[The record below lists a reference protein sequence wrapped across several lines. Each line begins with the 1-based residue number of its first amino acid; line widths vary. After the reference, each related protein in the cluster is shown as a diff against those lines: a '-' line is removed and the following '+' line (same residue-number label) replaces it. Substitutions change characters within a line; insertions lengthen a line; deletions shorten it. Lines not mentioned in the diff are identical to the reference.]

1 MELLVILLF
10 IVFII
15 LTVIIS
21 SVLSKKRTER
31 DITIAGKPG
40 EECTAYLLHSLPE
53 NYKLIRN
60 AVINHE
66 GRKSEIDNIVVG
78 NTGVFIIETKN
89 QKGHIVG
96 DCQERNWTQHK
107 VGRGG
112 TPYCKDIYNPT
123 KQVATHIY
131 RLKSI
136 FRQNKVRV
144 FINSAVYF
152 SNPEIKIDIENPRED
167 IPVFNYYNQDELLN
181 YILNRDKILT
191 DEQIE
196 HIVKIIK
203 ENDSHSIN

>member
-1 MELLVILLF
+1 MELLVVLLF
-10 IVFII
+10 IVFVI

-31 DITIAGKPG
+31 DITIAGKQG
-40 EECTAYLLHSLPE
+40 EERTAHLLNSLPE

-60 AVINHE
+60 AVINYE

-96 DCQERNWTQHK
+96 DCQERDWTQHK
-107 VGRGG
+107 IGRGG
-112 TPYCKDIYNPT
+112 TPYCKDFYNPT

-131 RLKSI
+131 RLKGI
-136 FRQNKVRV
+136 FRQNKIRV
-144 FINSAVYF
+144 FINGAVYF
-152 SNPEIKIDIENPRED
+152 SNPETYIRIVNTRED
-167 IPVFNYYNQDELLN
+167 IPVFDYYNQNELLN

-191 DEQIE
+191 DKEVE
-196 HIVKIIK
+196 HIIKVIK
-203 ENDSHSIN
+203 ENDSHSI